1 MVIPDFS
8 GIDLL
13 LDQLVDY
20 RKQNSLYERK
30 DLLSEP
36 ESELIGELMVIS
48 RNCVRDSLVKKLIYI
63 KTLNGESRKKA
74 TNLSEE

>member
-74 TNLSEE
+74 TNLS

>member
-1 MVIPDFS
+1 MVIPDFL

-13 LDQLVDY
+13 LDLLVDY

-63 KTLNGESRKKA
+63 KTLHGESRKKA
-74 TNLSEE
+74 TNLS